1 MSSLGQHTL
10 SPGQQALFGQR
21 LLLLGGRAI
30 PFHLRNIGHLGDGL
44 FNLQTVHKDISDLQ
58 YCSTAMHCSACICS
72 CQMMC
77 ITQSEFDAHNFHVA
91 QALLTLYERLKTPT
105 D

>member
-10 SPGQQALFGQR
+10 SPRQQALFGQR
-21 LLLLGGRAI
+21 LLLLRGRAI

-44 FNLQTVHKDISDLQ
+44 FNLQTVHKDVSNPQ
-58 YCSTAMHCSACICS
+58 YRSTAMYCSAHICS

-77 ITQSEFDAHNFHVA
+77 ITHS
-91 QALLTLYERLKTPT
+91 LLTERT
-105 D
+105 